1 MDEQQF
7 KAIVALLQGLNSS
20 GSLTPADLSIM
31 QNSILAVLSGT
42 YRQPKIGK
50 TSDELFMEN
59 APSIIHAQESA
70 DLTLRDMAND
80 IISGLA
86 LFDLKQKYRTQ
97 ITDTGLSGLT
107 GADVLSNE
115 YLSELSVMKSE
126 WDQYQKA
133 ERTNAQ
139 LKIDNDPF
147 LKLGLPSFDER
158 YDPRQT
164 NPEVFKSIA
173 TEFQE
178 RRKASAP
185 TPSKNTSQGG
195 IRPNPDNPE
204 YNPINYLNT
213 PIVTGGLIDA
223 IQGNKQLASDRD
235 FIEMIKSVDKSVRRF
250 EDDAAYAAA
259 HNRAPNLNA
268 AGFAADLRKW
278 IGRGLTAGANPIQGG
293 TGHER
298 DRPFTPAEINAI
310 EQYISQLEKGV
321 PTRTNTI
328 VASSVTPEGLRLKR
342 NALSANKPA
351 AGVAANTTVAQES
364 YLNEKVMQLLS
375 SKMLQENKTP
385 LVDALV
391 QHGIFATAA
400 KIPKKT
406 SKPSQKYTV
415 KGSEIF
421 PVGK

>member
-70 DLTLRDMAND
+70 DQILKDMAND

-173 TEFQE
+173 ADFQK
-178 RRKASAP
+178 RRKDSQI
-185 TPSKNTSQGG
+185 SK
-195 IRPNPDNPE
+195 IPYE
-204 YNPINYLNT
+204 YR
-213 PIVTGGLIDA
+213 A
-223 IQGNKQLASDRD
+223 KQLAQSGQRQRD
-235 FIEMIKSVDKSVRRF
+235 SGTSTNPVGGELKNIPSSTSQQYVDTAKKAITEADTELTAATIAF
-250 EDDAAYAAA
+250 EDFKKKNPDVYDMEYQDKYDRVQNALKNQGQKMDTAVGFTGASSYVRKPATST
-259 HNRAPNLNA
+259 APSNDNSVGEKQKPYFDREKAQTA
-268 AGFAADLRKW
+268 AGITK
-278 IGRGLTAGANPIQGG
+278 
-293 TGHER
+293 
-298 DRPFTPAEINAI
+298 
-310 EQYISQLEKGV
+310 
-321 PTRTNTI
+321 
-328 VASSVTPEGLRLKR
+328 
-342 NALSANKPA
+342 
-351 AGVAANTTVAQES
+351 AQED
-364 YLNEKVMQLLS
+364 YVNQTVMQLLS
-375 SKMLQENKTP
+375 AQMLKQNKTP
-385 LVDALV
+385 LIDALV
-391 QHGIFATAA
+391 QNGIFATAA